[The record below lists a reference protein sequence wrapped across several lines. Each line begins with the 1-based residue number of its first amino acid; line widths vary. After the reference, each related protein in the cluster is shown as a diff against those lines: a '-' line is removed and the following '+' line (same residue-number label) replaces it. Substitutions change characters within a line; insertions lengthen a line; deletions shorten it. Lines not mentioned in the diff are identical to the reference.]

1 MAFVEFSRRAPTG
14 FLVVPDNGD
23 PEDDSQTTLIQT
35 DWDYP
40 GVARSMGWGG
50 EDDQFSEA
58 YDWIREH
65 EGEEFEGLDDY
76 LAQENPCMS
85 NPGTADSWNAGRE
98 WAKADMA
105 SGIKQQYTAEAWER
119 WARTK
124 DWTGYTQK
132 DLDNSRRNFIH
143 AYQQTEGTRGKRN
156 PEMNGRSY
164 VRRGVP
170 PPRYWEPKQGD
181 VVYIE
186 GTKTR
191 LGKPYRD
198 PGDTQTMFPLRPPV
212 HGTTDMGDR
221 NLKMVAMIEPEGE
234 RNPGGFKRE
243 TENLFEHS
251 FEAGKWWAQYG
262 AHESGVANAGVR
274 HYGFIKWWNEQDPA
288 IAGRVLES
296 MERSPF
302 EENFNRGYAYG
313 RKLERTGNPMKR
325 HKYEVIVGNIG
336 TVYSGNSKS
345 EAVNTYNGY
354 VDQSV
359 GGRGRAGGEDVT
371 MMADGEPYREHF
383 GGTSYEENPK
393 TGADHPLA
401 WDLANFARSKYS
413 RRAVHIKAVTDYLI
427 KLRDQGNYNLKSA
440 TKAYYYVIEGAAK
453 EYGKE
458 YGTKPPGPA
467 VKLEA
472 ARDLMSMVEGG
483 RG

>member
-143 AYQQTEGTRGKRN
+143 AYEQAMGRRGKRN
-156 PEMNGRSY
+156 PNPVSETTFGSLPVGAAFRFTSYGSGSFLGQSDYVKTGSRTYRPADLEAAKEEYRRLYQGYPDILKKMEREGFRKSTGLKVGSIHAKVIPAEGNPVMNGRSY

-170 PPRYWEPKQGD
+170 PPRYWEPRQGD

-186 GTKTR
+186 GTKTT
-191 LGKPYRD
+191 LGR
-198 PGDTQTMFPLRPPV
+198 PGGPDGDMFPLKPSV
-212 HGTTDMGDR
+212 HGTTAMGAA
-221 NLKMVAMIEPEGE
+221 NLRQVAMVEPREG
-234 RNPGGFKRE
+234 
-243 TENLFEHS
+243 
-251 FEAGKWWAQYG
+251 
-262 AHESGVANAGVR
+262 
-274 HYGFIKWWNEQDPA
+274 
-288 IAGRVLES
+288 
-296 MERSPF
+296 
-302 EENFNRGYAYG
+302 
-313 RKLERTGNPMKR
+313 
-325 HKYEVIVGNIG
+325 
-336 TVYSGNSKS
+336 
-345 EAVNTYNGY
+345 
-354 VDQSV
+354 
-359 GGRGRAGGEDVT
+359 
-371 MMADGEPYREHF
+371 
-383 GGTSYEENPK
+383 NPK
-393 TGADHPLA
+393 TGSDHPLA
-401 WDLANFARSKYS
+401 WYLANFARSKYS

-440 TKAYYYVIEGAAK
+440 TKAYYYVIEGASK
-453 EYGKE
+453 EYAKE
-458 YGTKPPGPA
+458 YGTKPPAPV
-467 VKLEA
+467 VKMEA